1 VDYAHKKLEG
11 GLEQIYHPVRRP
23 FEGLYLNWQ
32 LHRMVYRLISYP
44 FNLKYRRLYTHIIGH

>member
-11 GLEQIYHPVRRP
+11 GPEQVHDPVHRP

-32 LHRMVYRLISYP
+32 FHGMVYSLE
-44 FNLKYRRLYTHIIGH
+44 KRRLGES